1 MSAATIFDAKPTQS
15 ILPRICSG
23 ACPFFV
29 TLYQQGR
36 KVPGT
41 GLCVNHGSEMTTHV
55 GAECAWKLSR
65 FSRRR
70 PLEDVDS

>member
-1 MSAATIFDAKPTQS
+1 MSAATMFEAKPAAVP
-15 ILPRICSG
+15 PRICSG

-29 TLYQQGR
+29 TQYEQGR

-41 GLCVNHGSEMTTHV
+41 GLCMNHGSELSTRV

-70 PLEDVDS
+70 PLVDIAS